1 MLEDWYFRETRVERG
16 RGETQCR
23 FSGDA
28 VMMFRRRG
36 TMQNVE
42 SVLCLQTSLGNI
54 QSLQYLLIEVVTIL
68 DSGTSGNS
76 NTGSSLATCLP
87 CTHYQ

>member
-16 RGETQCR
+16 WGETQCG

-28 VMMFRRRG
+28 VMRFRRRG
-36 TMQNVE
+36 TRQDVE
-42 SVLCLQTSLGNI
+42 SVLCLQTSLGI
-54 QSLQYLLIEVVTIL
+54 IRSLQCLLIGVVKL
-68 DSGTSGNS
+68 SDSGTSGNS

-87 CTHYQ
+87 CTRYQ